1 VARDA
6 SLWVR
11 KALVSALKADAGVS
25 GVVGARVYGQNPPA
39 DPTWPFTK
47 LQPLTV
53 VPMRATC
60 LDGTRYT
67 IRVSGFAKGA
77 DETAVATL
85 GAAVSACLDGRSI
98 ALPGAPWPA
107 RLTDI
112 RWTGT
117 DIIRDPEEA
126 TGWHAIVAFEGVVTA

>member
-1 VARDA
+1 MARDA

-11 KALVSALKADAGVS
+11 KALVSALKADAEVS
-25 GVVGARVYGQNPPA
+25 GIVSSRVYGQSPPA

-60 LDGTRYT
+60 LDGSRYT
-67 IRVSGFAKGA
+67 IRVSGFAKGP
-77 DETAVATL
+77 DETVAATL
-85 GAAVSACLDGRSI
+85 GAAVSTCLDGRSI
-98 ALPGAPWPA
+98 ALPDAPWPA
-107 RLTDI
+107 RI
-112 RWTGT
+112 NSVRWTGT

-126 TGWHAIVAFEGVVTA
+126 TGWHAIVAFEATVTA